1 MLFDKLT
8 SETRQ
13 KVFLSMNPL
22 EVLPK
27 TVIIQQGD
35 TEASMFYVLE
45 AGACDVLIAA
55 DGASKVVHQYK
66 SGRCACRIHI
76 PDSELCVIDH
86 HLHVA
91 ALCEIKLVPLLMLGS
106 ATRQMVPL
114 AHKKFMAFVLT
125 LGTIGCGQS
134 RAVRPCHHH
143 YRPVLVESQNWI
155 RCPGAASTCILRSM
169 LGSFHHARDSGP
181 S

>member
-8 SETRQ
+8 SETRK

-45 AGACDVLIAA
+45 AGACDVLIST

-66 SGRCACRIHI
+66 AGRC
-76 PDSELCVIDH
+76 V
-86 HLHVA
+86 
-91 ALCEIKLVPLLMLGS
+91 
-106 ATRQMVPL
+106 
-114 AHKKFMAFVLT
+114 
-125 LGTIGCGQS
+125 
-134 RAVRPCHHH
+134 
-143 YRPVLVESQNWI
+143 
-155 RCPGAASTCILRSM
+155 CILAFWR
-169 LGSFHHARDSGP
+169 LNDVHWGHVGLTFLWNP
-181 S
+181 III